1 MSKKHKK
8 PARRRV
14 IRALTFPFSADE
26 YREFMSSVPA
36 RAKFRYASVSPAPGL
51 ISAPNT
57 TVREFFE
64 AHWWEV
70 ID

>member
-1 MSKKHKK
+1 MSKNHKK
-8 PARRRV
+8 PTRRRV
-14 IRALTFPFSADE
+14 VRALTFPFSADE
-26 YREFMSSVPA
+26 YREFMELIPA

-51 ISAPNT
+51 ISIPDT

-64 AHWWEV
+64 ARWWEV